1 MALGDMD
8 GRQLGDL
15 VIASPT
21 DNSVAGT
28 PSAVVNL
35 VLGRAPCPT
44 DINCDASI
52 DALDTAAFMA
62 VFAIG
67 VCPPDGACRADLT
80 GDGLIDGLDFAVL
93 APAVAA
99 GGICP

>member
-1 MALGDMD
+1 M
-8 GRQLGDL
+8 
-15 VIASPT
+15 
-21 DNSVAGT
+21 
-28 PSAVVNL
+28 VNL

-44 DINCDASI
+44 DINCDGSI
-52 DALDTAAFMA
+52 DALDAAAFTAAL
-62 VFAIG
+62 AIG
-67 VCPPDGACRADLT
+67 VCPLDGTCRADLT

>member
-1 MALGDMD
+1 M
-8 GRQLGDL
+8 
-15 VIASPT
+15 IASPT
-21 DNSVAGT
+21 DNSVAGI

-44 DINCDASI
+44 DINCDGSI
-52 DALDTAAFMA
+52 DALDTAA
-62 VFAIG
+62 FAIG

-99 GGICP
+99 GGVCL